1 MSCAHMALIDGTKIR
16 LEAGDDADNAQ
27 WFKVSLRLL
36 DEHVEYCRDAGFWT
50 GKADPHPALWNWSWH
65 AGRSGLSASL
75 RSGSASRNTRRRRSA
90 GYCENDGLAFDHA
103 KIIVAA
109 LERLRGKLEYTDL
122 ALHLMPEEFTL
133 TQLQQVYEV
142 IWDKSL
148 LKAAFRRKVA
158 SMVQETDSYTKNE
171 GHRPSRLYRRRWE
184 E

>member
-1 MSCAHMALIDGTKIR
+1 M
-16 LEAGDDADNAQ
+16 
-27 WFKVSLRLL
+27 
-36 DEHVEYCRDAGFWT
+36 
-50 GKADPHPALWNWSWH
+50 
-65 AGRSGLSASL
+65 
-75 RSGSASRNTRRRRSA
+75 
-90 GYCENDGLAFDHA
+90 
-103 KIIVAA
+103 AA